1 MLNSGNQIG
10 LRTKILDL
18 GLSLGLGVRY
28 CSQFWS
34 GRFGLGFR
42 LDGLVLLNINV
53 KQAPSYC
60 FLSTLLH
67 LTVFYIILTLTVMSW
82 STTNNNTVTSETLE
96 EVTPKSPVLNQCS

>member
-1 MLNSGNQIG
+1 MSNSGDQTG

-28 CSQFWS
+28 CSRFWS
-34 GRFGLGFR
+34 RRFGLGFR
-42 LDGLVLLNINV
+42 LEGLLLL

-67 LTVFYIILTLTVMSW
+67 LIVFYVLLTSTVMSW
-82 STTNNNTVTSETLE
+82 CTTNNNTVTSETLE
-96 EVTPKSPVLNQCS
+96 EMTLELPTTRVTAG